1 MNIFNGNDLESKII
15 REPEPGVQGFLLVFC
30 VMLIFVTPF
39 VGIYNLVNDYQNAS
53 EDFDY
58 IPGLRLFLIVESA
71 LRVFIIL
78 FSILA
83 GASILSLW
91 KGAIRLTKAYLICFL
106 CSLVLGMALLFSL
119 VEFPLDYYDLVLTKI
134 TYEIISSLIYFIVCY
149 SYINFSR
156 RVRITF
162 PDSFPKIR
170 KKEPEESS

>member
-1 MNIFNGNDLESKII
+1 MNIFNGNDLESTII
-15 REPEPGVQGFLLVFC
+15 RGPEPGVRGFLLVFC
-30 VMLIFVTPF
+30 IMLIFVTPF
-39 VGIYNLVNDYQNAS
+39 VGIYNLINDYQNAS
-53 EDFDY
+53 ADFDY

-71 LRVFIIL
+71 LRGFVIL

-91 KGAIRLTKAYLICFL
+91 RGAIRLTKAYLICFL

-134 TYEIISSLIYFIVCY
+134 TYEITASLIYFIVCY

-162 PDSFPKIR
+162 PDSFPEIR
-170 KKEPEESS
+170 NKKQKESS